1 MVYNKITRRNK
12 MISFELIFL
21 FIIMFICAV
30 WLFLSLAVYY
40 IPVIVAYIRKH
51 NNILAITLLTIFL
64 GWTFFGWLAA
74 LLWSLNSDVKDKEL
88 D

>member
-1 MVYNKITRRNK
+1 

-30 WLFLSLAVYY
+30 WLFISLAVYF
-40 IPVIVAYIRKH
+40 IPVIVAYIRRH

-74 LLWSLNSDVKDKEL
+74 LLWSLNSDVKDKET

>member
-1 MVYNKITRRNK
+1 MFLYL
-12 MISFELIFL
+12 LILL
-21 FIIMFICAV
+21 FM
-30 WLFLSLAVYY
+30 LSTWAFVFLAVYF

-51 NNILAITLLTIFL
+51 NNTLAITIMTLFL

-74 LLWSLNSDVKDKEL
+74 LLWALNSDTQGVDEE

>member
-1 MVYNKITRRNK
+1 

-21 FIIMFICAV
+21 FIIMFICAA
-30 WLFLSLAVYY
+30 WLFISLAIYF

-74 LLWSLNSDVKDKEL
+74 LLWSLNSDIKDKET

>member
-1 MVYNKITRRNK
+1 MDIA
-12 MISFELIFL
+12 LIYLLVILYFCASWL
-21 FIIMFICAV
+21 FI
-30 WLFLSLAVYY
+30 SLAIYF

-51 NNILAITLLTIFL
+51 NNLLAITIMTIFT

-74 LLWSLNSDVKDKEL
+74 LLWALNSDTKDNEEE

>member
-1 MVYNKITRRNK
+1 

-30 WLFLSLAVYY
+30 WLFLSLAVYF